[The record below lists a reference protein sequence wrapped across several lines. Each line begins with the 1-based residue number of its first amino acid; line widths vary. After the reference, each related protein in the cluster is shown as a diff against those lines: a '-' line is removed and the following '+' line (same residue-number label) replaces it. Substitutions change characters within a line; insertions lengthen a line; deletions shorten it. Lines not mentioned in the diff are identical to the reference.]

1 MRLRKSGFT
10 CGVSGPFTK
19 NSNNNKKKK
28 KKHEIQGIFIKTNQ
42 VKLGFN
48 MACLMEILKIYIEE
62 ELQMEYYMIK
72 HLILK
77 NLYNMMDI

>member
-1 MRLRKSGFT
+1 MLFLDHSLK
-10 CGVSGPFTK
+10 TK
-19 NSNNNKKKK
+19 KEKKLKN
-28 KKHEIQGIFIKTNQ
+28 HEIQDIFIKTNK